1 MHGED
6 VVEVAGVVVDQ
17 EHGVDTVE
25 VAQQQ
30 FTGKNDVKTCT

>member
-1 MHGED
+1 VHGED

-25 VAQQQ
+25 VAQQ
-30 FTGKNDVKTCT
+30 FTGRE

>member
-17 EHGVDTVE
+17 EHGVYTVE
-25 VAQQQ
+25 VSEQQ
-30 FTGKNDVKTCT
+30 FTGRG

>member
-1 MHGED
+1 MHGKD

-30 FTGKNDVKTCT
+30 FTGRE